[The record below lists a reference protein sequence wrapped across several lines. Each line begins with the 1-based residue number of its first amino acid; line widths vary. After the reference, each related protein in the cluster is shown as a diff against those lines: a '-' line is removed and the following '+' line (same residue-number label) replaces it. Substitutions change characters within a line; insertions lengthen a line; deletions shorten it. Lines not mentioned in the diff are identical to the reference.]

1 MMNIRIT
8 VISMMMLAG
17 AVFGNAV
24 FEGFETYT
32 PGTSINNQG
41 DFTTV
46 NGSSQQLA
54 VISTNTASFFNGGS
68 QSLRY
73 LDNDTSSLAS
83 FSVNYN
89 PVVSP
94 AGGPLVVSF
103 DFKIINGVWNPTFWA
118 RDAGGTAAITLKFY
132 DQTTATMGNNA
143 NNAGLVDV
151 SSYALSTDLWYRAE
165 ITIGDISGSSDTYDL
180 RVLEEDG
187 GTGTEVINVTGLGFR
202 YDVSDI
208 SSFAFNAGGAIAGRS
223 GTEYYIDNI
232 NVIPEPAT
240 LGMLGAGFGG
250 LFLLRHRI
258 CSK

>member
-1 MMNIRIT
+1 MKWHHIT
-8 VISMMMLAG
+8 AIILIVFTG
-17 AVFGNAV
+17 AVSGSNIM
-24 FEGFETYT
+24 EGFETYT
-32 PGTSINNQG
+32 SGTSINNQG
-41 DFTTV
+41 DFTTQ

-73 LDNDTSSLAS
+73 RDNDTSSLAS
-83 FSVNYN
+83 FSVNYD
-89 PVVSP
+89 PVISSSN
-94 AGGPLVVSF
+94 GPLVISF

-118 RDAGGTAAITLKFY
+118 RDAGGTVAITLKFY

-143 NNAGLVDV
+143 NDNGLVEV

-180 RVLEEDG
+180 RVLAEDG

-202 YDVSDI
+202 FDVGDI
-208 SSFAFNAGGAIAGRS
+208 DRLSFNAGGAISGRS

-232 NVIPEPAT
+232 QIRK
-240 LGMLGAGFGG
+240 LGA
-250 LFLLRHRI
+250 LSLVMLH
-258 CSK
+258 